1 MLTFIFT
8 FKKYIEKI
16 LHICLFTDRETRE
29 LICYSKNA
37 RKTPEEEIN
46 FKKKT

>member
-1 MLTFIFT
+1 MFIFT

-29 LICYSKNA
+29 LICSSKNV
-37 RKTPEEEIN
+37 RKTPEEEMN
-46 FKKKT
+46 FKRKT